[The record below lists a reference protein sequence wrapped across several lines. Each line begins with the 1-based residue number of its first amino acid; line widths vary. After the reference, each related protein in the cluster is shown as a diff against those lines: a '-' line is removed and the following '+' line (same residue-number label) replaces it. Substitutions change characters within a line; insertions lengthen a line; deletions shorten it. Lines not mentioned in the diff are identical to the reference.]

1 MQLKEYKLG
10 DIGRV
15 VTGKTPATSNNVNFE
30 GGTIPFYTPE
40 DVAKGFDIKS
50 GNKRFI
56 TSLGFEEIKNNTIAG
71 ESVLVGCIGSD
82 MGNVAYVNE
91 ICATNQQINSIT
103 DFKEF
108 VEPLYVYYLLS
119 TMKPI
124 FRQLAGSTT
133 TPILAKSVFE
143 NITISLPRLET
154 QKRVCKILSSFDSKI
169 VLNRQINQNLEAL
182 ARQLY
187 DYWFVQFDF
196 PNEEGKPYKS
206 SGGKMIYNPILKR
219 EIPEGWEVKKLFDA
233 VDVLYGFPFNA
244 DLFTEKET
252 NIPVVRIRDILE
264 GNTTTYTTENVHERY
279 KLDPQDVLVGM
290 DGNFHMSI
298 WNDNISYLNQRCVRL
313 RTLKES
319 NISALQLFYS
329 IQPYIKYRE
338 KTIIGST
345 VGHLS
350 DKDMK
355 ALYVVEPKTNPY
367 FSPRTMLELM
377 SQQIIE
383 NKQQIKDLTKQRDEL
398 LPLLMNGQVN
408 FDLSDD

>member
-1 MQLKEYKLG
+1 M
-10 DIGRV
+10 
-15 VTGKTPATSNNVNFE
+15 
-30 GGTIPFYTPE
+30 
-40 DVAKGFDIKS
+40 
-50 GNKRFI
+50 
-56 TSLGFEEIKNNTIAG
+56 
-71 ESVLVGCIGSD
+71 
-82 MGNVAYVNE
+82 
-91 ICATNQQINSIT
+91 
-103 DFKEF
+103 
-108 VEPLYVYYLLS
+108 
-119 TMKPI
+119 
-124 FRQLAGSTT
+124 
-133 TPILAKSVFE
+133 
-143 NITISLPRLET
+143 
-154 QKRVCKILSSFDSKI
+154 
-169 VLNRQINQNLEAL
+169 

-196 PNEEGKPYKS
+196 PNEEGKPYKF
-206 SGGKMIYNPILKR
+206 SGGKMVYNPILKR

-264 GNTTTYTTENVHERY
+264 GNTTTYTTENVYERY
-279 KLDPQDVLVGM
+279 KLEAQDVLVGM

-355 ALYVVEPKTNPY
+355 ALYIVEPKTNPY
-367 FSPRTMLELM
+367 FSPRTILELM

-408 FDLSDD
+408 FDLLVWIVIFARK

>member
-279 KLDPQDVLVGM
+279 KLEAQDVLVGM

>member
-408 FDLSDD
+408 FDLSAY